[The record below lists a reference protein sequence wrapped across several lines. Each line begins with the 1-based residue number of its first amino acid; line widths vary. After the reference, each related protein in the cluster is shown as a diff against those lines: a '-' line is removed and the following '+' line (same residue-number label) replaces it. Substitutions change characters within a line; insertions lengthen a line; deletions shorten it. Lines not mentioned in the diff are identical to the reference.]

1 MRRRDFIT
9 LLGGVAAAWQ
19 LGARAQ
25 QPTSAVVGYLYLGS
39 PEPIEKQ
46 VAAFRRGLS
55 ETGFV
60 EGRNLTIEYRWA
72 HNDIKRLPDLAADLV
87 RHQVA
92 VIATPAS
99 YDTALAA
106 KAATSTTPIVFSG
119 AADPVAAGLVQ
130 SLSRPGGNVT
140 GLTSMNLE
148 LLGKRFGL
156 LHELLPNATRLAIVG
171 GGRTAGMVDE
181 ANTAN
186 ARAAALAV
194 GASVEF
200 VNASN
205 SREIEAA
212 FAILRQMQIDALVLG
227 AGPLIIGRRVQLAT
241 LAVHYKLP
249 VIYGAR
255 ENVEAG
261 GLISYGTNLTDQ
273 VRQVGIYTGR
283 ILKGEKPADLPVVR
297 AAAFELVINL
307 QTVRLLGI
315 DVPPTLLAIAD
326 EVIE

>member
-1 MRRRDFIT
+1 MIARRDFIT
-9 LLGGVAAAWQ
+9 LLGGAAAAWP
-19 LGARAQ
+19 LAARAQ
-25 QPTSAVVGYLYLGS
+25 QPASAVVGYLYLGS

-55 ETGFV
+55 ETGFI

-72 HNDIKRLPDLAADLV
+72 HNDRSRLSDLAADLV
-87 RHQVA
+87 RRQVA

-106 KAATSTTPIVFSG
+106 KAATSTIPIVFSG
-119 AADPVAAGLVQ
+119 AADPVAVGLVQ
-130 SLSRPGGNVT
+130 SLTRPGGNVT
-140 GLTSMNLE
+140 GLSSMNQE
-148 LLGKRFGL
+148 LLSKRFEL
-156 LHELLPNATRLAIVG
+156 LHELVPNATRLAILG
-171 GGRTAGMVDE
+171 GTLDE
-181 ANTAN
+181 ATIAN

-194 GASVEF
+194 GGSVEF
-200 VNASN
+200 VNASTN
-205 SREIEAA
+205 REIEAA
-212 FAILRQMQIDALVLG
+212 FAILRQRQIDALVLG
-227 AGPLIIGRRVQLAT
+227 AAPLIIGRRVQLAT

-249 VIYGAR
+249 AIYGAR

-261 GLISYGTNLTDQ
+261 GLVSYGTNLTDQ

-307 QTVRLLGI
+307 QTARLLGI
-315 DVPPTLLAIAD
+315 EVPPTLLALAD

>member
-1 MRRRDFIT
+1 MIARRDFIT
-9 LLGGVAAAWQ
+9 LLGGAAAWPVT
-19 LGARAQ
+19 AAAQ
-25 QPTSAVVGYLYLGS
+25 QPASAVVGYLYLGS

-55 ETGFV
+55 ETGFI

-72 HNDIKRLPDLAADLV
+72 HNDRSRLSDLAADLV
-87 RHQVA
+87 RRQVA

-106 KAATSTTPIVFSG
+106 KAATSTIPIVFSG
-119 AADPVAAGLVQ
+119 AADPVAVGLVQ
-130 SLSRPGGNVT
+130 SLTRPGGNVT
-140 GLTSMNLE
+140 GLSSMNQE
-148 LLGKRFGL
+148 LLSKRFEL
-156 LHELLPNATRLAIVG
+156 LHELVPNATRLAILG
-171 GGRTAGMVDE
+171 GTLDE
-181 ANTAN
+181 ATIAN
-186 ARAAALAV
+186 ARAAALAL
-194 GASVEF
+194 GGSVEF
-200 VNASN
+200 VNARTN
-205 SREIEAA
+205 REIEAA
-212 FAILRQMQIDALVLG
+212 FAILRQRQIDALVLG
-227 AGPLIIGRRVQLAT
+227 AAPLIIGRRVQLAT

-249 VIYGAR
+249 AIYGAR

-261 GLISYGTNLTDQ
+261 GLVSYGTNLTDQ

-307 QTVRLLGI
+307 QTARLLGI
-315 DVPPTLLAIAD
+315 EVPPTLLALAD